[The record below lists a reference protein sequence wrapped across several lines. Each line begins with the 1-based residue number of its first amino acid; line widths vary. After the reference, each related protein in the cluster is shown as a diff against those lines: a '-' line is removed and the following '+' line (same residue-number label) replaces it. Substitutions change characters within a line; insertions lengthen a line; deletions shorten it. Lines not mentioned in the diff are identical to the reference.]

1 MNNSLFLLEMAADLT
16 TNVIR
21 RKMVRFPDLQPKTK
35 FGQRTVRST
44 NGRSTQYSRLRSSY
58 YESPSKLASFLA
70 FLRERVVSDS
80 IVEGEHHTENGGLAR
95 AEEGV
100 YSWILKNKRL
110 YASRLITNQEM
121 GTLHADLNTLT
132 LEEEDMGEQ
141 GIDLVDLT
149 NRRRAERKPVA
160 AGELL
165 LVRSGEE
172 QGGVRVYFNLQ
183 SGTYSEKL
191 LRQCGLRRMGRSGR
205 GVRVPKEVYRACL
218 EEMVGNTRAEMAHLT
233 GIPEG
238 RIQFLSCAGDAQD
251 PDPLEEVPF
260 LRGMYEGGPCRDDDE
275 YAESQAGRS
284 LLRRYRAVTSPEH
297 MEQLNRYFVSS
308 EAVGSDPTLLGTRKQ
323 PDRDNSKPNRD
334 NSNQSSRQ
342 RRGGAAHRGGQ
353 TRRRGG
359 GSKRG
364 ARISLRRV

>member
-21 RKMVRFPDLQPKTK
+21 RKMVRYPDLQPKTK

-110 YASRLITNQEM
+110 YASRLITNQEI

-141 GIDLVDLT
+141 GIDPVDLT

-165 LVRSGEE
+165 LVRSEAE

-218 EEMVGNTRAEMAHLT
+218 EEMVENTRAEMARLT

-251 PDPLEEVPF
+251 PDPLEEVDF
-260 LRGMYEGGPCRDDDE
+260 LRGMYQGGPCRDDDD

-308 EAVGSDPTLLGTRKQ
+308 EAVGSDPAVLGTRKQ
-323 PDRDNSKPNRD
+323 PDRD

-353 TRRRGG
+353 TKRGGGQTKRRGG